1 MFLLVISVCWMHYP
15 QKTENKGFRRLNRRL
30 TLMHL
35 FIMLYLVNQYNLF
48 RHLIYISTPVFMEP
62 NFSLVQN

>member
-1 MFLLVISVCWMHYP
+1 MVAPFIFQEANCLENTETKPVFAKNVGCWMHYP

-35 FIMLYLVNQYNLF
+35 FIML
-48 RHLIYISTPVFMEP
+48 
-62 NFSLVQN
+62 